1 MELSVEEEVMGSESE
16 EEEEDDFQQTENVDQ
31 AAEGMHNPN
40 WIAFLEGIGKRET
53 YKNRVLH
60 FLAWK
65 KSNNKTD
72 ENQAVIDYFECYK
85 PLTQGEPQRPSY
97 AATTLRSWFSILSS
111 FWTYTNRGDLKKDA
125 KLADVRI
132 SQWQKH
138 HKKRKAKTFD
148 KHELEQFFR
157 MPNTPDILVIKAYAV
172 VAIAFAARGTEALML
187 TWDRVVRMTIDST
200 GKPNY
205 KLYYERLKPADKPD
219 TEAYATVSGDLE
231 VGILE
236 QYSACFTDEMKS
248 QAEGRFLRKL
258 SMTRNHLHATRT
270 KVGKNL
276 AFDFGKKVA
285 ELLQLPNPEKYT
297 GHCWRRTSITLM
309 TNSGMSL
316 PQIKAVSGHKS
327 DSVVQGY
334 IDHSKLSRSTAANA
348 VAVVGQKRS
357 IEEVDE
363 TFTHGPVSSL
373 SRSTRSTT
381 STTAIL
387 DTNSN
392 RVQPINLNVNLS
404 NVTIQGPLSIQL
416 GDDRTMQGMS
426 SSVEETNNT

>member
-1 MELSVEEEVMGSESE
+1 
-16 EEEEDDFQQTENVDQ
+16 
-31 AAEGMHNPN
+31 
-40 WIAFLEGIGKRET
+40 
-53 YKNRVLH
+53 
-60 FLAWK
+60 
-65 KSNNKTD
+65 
-72 ENQAVIDYFECYK
+72 
-85 PLTQGEPQRPSY
+85 LTQGEPQRPSY

-125 KLADVRI
+125 KLADVRK

-138 HKKRKAKTFD
+138 HKKRKANTFD

-334 IDHSKLSRSTAANA
+334 IDHSKLLRSTAANA

-426 SSVEETNNT
+426 SSVEETSNT